1 MANSP
6 ASSSLMNN
14 NIDLARLSSALQA
27 REIRFLPLRERSLLR
42 LLYYRG
48 ATQGEL
54 AGALGISR
62 GAVRRMLRRA
72 ILRATDPQNLAIL
85 QSWHRLTDDE
95 RRLAR
100 LHRFMGISLNKIAR
114 QRLIAIPSQ
123 NGRSDDLASFGQLRG
138 MMRAIQRKAQ
148 RHDRRREARTAH
160 GGPAQSRQQDGDEG
174 SATVTG

>member
-160 GGPAQSRQQDGDEG
+160 EGPAQSRQQDGDEG